1 MKALKLST
9 FALLFL
15 GIFISCTKTGT
26 IFPSSSELSGNA
38 RGGPANLDGG
48 DVNPGLVVIFKPDP
62 AVVNKPVTVSGEF
75 DGSTATPDCGKLQ
88 LFQKIDGSWVKVGDA
103 NVSTTT
109 HQVVYEFTP
118 TVVGDNVYE
127 FCVHYVKAGCDGFST
142 NQSGTYYLD
151 VTSPCVSQF
160 TINPSISAV
169 NMGGGLYEFTVSY
182 ELISPEDVNDVKFQG
197 GATAGGN
204 VGHQVTDLGNT
215 VVVNANNNNTVLKWE
230 GNLLACT
237 PQVVSF
243 KFTRNFSC
251 PATNELITGQWSAIS
266 GATSLGSVASIPY
279 SCQ

>member
-15 GIFISCTKTGT
+15 SIFISCTKTGT
-26 IFPSSSELSGNA
+26 ISSSNELSANA
-38 RGGPANLDGG
+38 RGGGPDNLGSG
-48 DVNPGLVVIFKPDP
+48 DVNPGLMVSFKPDP
-62 AVVNKPVTVSGEF
+62 AVVNKSVTVSGEF
-75 DGSTATPDCGKLQ
+75 DGSTAIPDCGKLQ
-88 LFQKIDGSWVKVGDA
+88 LFQKINGSWVKVGDV
-103 NVSTTT
+103 NVTSTT
-109 HQVVYEFTP
+109 HQVSYDFTP
-118 TVVGDNVYE
+118 TVVGDDVYE
-127 FCVHYVKAGCDGFST
+127 FCVHYVKGGCDGFST
-142 NQSGTYYLD
+142 NQSGSYFLD

-160 TINPSISAV
+160 TITPSISAV
-169 NMGGGLYEFTVSY
+169 NVGGGLYEFTVSY
-182 ELISPEDVNDVKFQG
+182 ELTSPEDVNDVKFQG

-204 VGHQVTDLGNT
+204 VGHLITDLGNT
-215 VVVNANNNNTVLKWE
+215 NVANANNNNTVLKWE

-266 GATSLGSVASIPY
+266 GATPLGSVGSIPY

>member
-1 MKALKLST
+1 MKALKLSS

-15 GIFISCTKTGT
+15 GILFSCTKSGS
-26 IFPSSSELSGNA
+26 ISSTNDLSVNA
-38 RGGPANLDGG
+38 RGGPDNLGSG
-48 DVNPGLVVIFKPDP
+48 DVDPGLVVNFKPDP

-75 DGSTATPDCGKLQ
+75 DGSTAIPDCGKLQ
-88 LFQKIDGSWVKVGDA
+88 LFEMINGNWVKVGDA
-103 NVSTTT
+103 NVSPTT
-109 HQVVYEFTP
+109 HQVSYEFTP
-118 TVVGDNVYE
+118 TIAGDDVYE

-142 NQSGTYYLD
+142 SQSANYYLD

-160 TINPSISAV
+160 TITPSLSAV
-169 NMGGGLYEFTVSY
+169 NIGGGLYEFTISY
-182 ELISPEDVNDVKFQG
+182 TLTSPEDVQGVKFQG

-230 GNLLACT
+230 GDLTACT
-237 PQVVSF
+237 PQTITF

-251 PATNELITGQWSAIS
+251 PATNELITGQWSAS
-266 GATSLGSVASIPY
+266 VGANILGSINSLPY